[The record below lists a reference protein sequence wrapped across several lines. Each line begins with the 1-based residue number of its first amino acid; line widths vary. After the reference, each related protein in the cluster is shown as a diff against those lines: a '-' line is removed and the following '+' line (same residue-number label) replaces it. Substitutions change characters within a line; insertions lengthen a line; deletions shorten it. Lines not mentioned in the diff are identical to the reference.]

1 MSVRSRLLQVKGR
14 GVRVN
19 IRIDNPCA
27 RCKKE
32 LCERIQG
39 VLELGYKFGVSCGKC
54 GAMHTA
60 TIVNTKEG
68 YTLESKG

>member
-1 MSVRSRLLQVKGR
+1 MSIRSQLLKVHGR

-19 IRIDNPCA
+19 IRINDPCA
-27 RCKKE
+27 KCGKE
-32 LCERIQG
+32 LCERIDG
-39 VLELGYKFGVSCGKC
+39 VLVLGYRFGVSCGKC

-68 YTLESKG
+68 YTLESK